1 MRFLVK
7 QKKNCSGIAHFKK
20 KPYNYSYMY
29 MNIWNEK
36 SLKNYHELND
46 NSINK
51 YCVIY
56 KSTGVSNIS
65 INNSFDDDAYMY
77 FN

>member
-1 MRFLVK
+1 
-7 QKKNCSGIAHFKK
+7 
-20 KPYNYSYMY
+20 